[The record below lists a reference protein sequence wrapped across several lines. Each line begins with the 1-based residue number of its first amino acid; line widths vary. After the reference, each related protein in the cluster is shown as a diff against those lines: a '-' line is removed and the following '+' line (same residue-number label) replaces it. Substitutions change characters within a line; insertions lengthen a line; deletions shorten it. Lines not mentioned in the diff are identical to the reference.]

1 MMING
6 CFTDRDRAEAAQ
18 RSRSS
23 LSVFNTFAISDLHFR
38 RSKDLCGETVQKTVF
53 HGLADVNAD
62 SRSADPAALPLKF
75 IPIRWDMLSYHRAD
89 SKYSDNLIRC
99 LPFLYT
105 FNCFLCCS

>member
-23 LSVFNTFAISDLHFR
+23 LFCF
-38 RSKDLCGETVQKTVF
+38 QKAVF

-75 IPIRWDMLSYHRAD
+75 IPIRWDMLSYHLAD

-105 FNCFLCCS
+105 LNCFLCCS